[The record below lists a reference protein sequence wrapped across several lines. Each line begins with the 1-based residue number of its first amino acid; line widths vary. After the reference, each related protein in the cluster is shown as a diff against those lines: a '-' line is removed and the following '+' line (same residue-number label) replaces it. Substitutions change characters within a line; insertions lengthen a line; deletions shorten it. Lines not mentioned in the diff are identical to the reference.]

1 MVVIVTEYI
10 MHCLWLHKV
19 TSLLRETE
27 RVYDG
32 LFNSKNAI
40 RSEHKPELMN
50 ELKHAMY
57 SGIEGDADKAFNDLI
72 EYSNELSTETSSSW

>member
-1 MVVIVTEYI
+1 
-10 MHCLWLHKV
+10 V

>member
-1 MVVIVTEYI
+1 
-10 MHCLWLHKV
+10 
-19 TSLLRETE
+19 
-27 RVYDG
+27 
-32 LFNSKNAI
+32 
-40 RSEHKPELMN
+40 MN